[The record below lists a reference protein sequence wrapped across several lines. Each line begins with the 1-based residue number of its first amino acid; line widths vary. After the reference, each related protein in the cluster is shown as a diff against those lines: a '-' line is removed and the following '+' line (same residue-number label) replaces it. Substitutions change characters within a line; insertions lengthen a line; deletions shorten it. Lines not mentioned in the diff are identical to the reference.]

1 MKSVIE
7 TARGLS
13 ACAMWLLGTPLV
25 NARVAVGARNKQ
37 DARAIYAR
45 HCQRFLDT
53 CHIKVEL
60 DGEPPPS
67 GRGCVLCHNE
77 SSFPDLM
84 AYMVTVLNHVDRVAA
99 AELYR
104 YFPFA
109 RGAFARIDFEM
120 VRRGNRAAT
129 DELISKVIERVREGE
144 RVAWGGEGGLSGT
157 DGIRRFKIGASLIA
171 IRAGVP
177 VVPIAIHGGH
187 HTMPMRS
194 VRARSGTIRIRF
206 GNPIATMGLNEEDAR
221 DLADRLH
228 SCVSGM
234 YSDLAKRTSTCVFGP
249 DGQMPDKAE

>member
-1 MKSVIE
+1 MKSVLE

-13 ACAMWLLGTPLV
+13 ACATWFFGIPLV
-25 NARVAVGARNKQ
+25 NARVAVGARGKQ
-37 DARAIYAR
+37 DARAIYVR

-53 CHIKVEL
+53 CRIKVEM
-60 DGEPPPS
+60 DGAPPPS

-84 AYMVTVLNHVDRVAA
+84 AYMVAVLDHVDRAA
-99 AELYR
+99 AADLYK

-120 VRRGNRAAT
+120 VRRGNRTAT
-129 DELISKVIERVREGE
+129 EELIGKMIERLREGE
-144 RVAWGGEGGLSGT
+144 RVAWGGEGGLSGI

-187 HTMPMRS
+187 HTMPLGS
-194 VRARSGTIRIRF
+194 VRARPGTIRIRF
-206 GNPIATMGLNEEDAR
+206 GSPIATKGLNEEDAR

-228 SCVSGM
+228 NCLSSM
-234 YSDLAKRTSTCVFGP
+234 YSELAEDASTCFPGP
-249 DGQMPDKAE
+249 DGQIAHQGR